1 VIWSDA
7 NVPVRRAARTLTRQE
22 VRGMKGPH
30 PLRKLQQR
38 ILEEAESAARDD
50 LIALSGGVAAGLR
63 RVP

>member
-1 VIWSDA
+1 VVWSDA

-22 VRGMKGPH
+22 VRGMKGSH